1 MSTQTGYLFQILL
14 LMASSAILRRGAGS
28 STFLPLSRASVS
40 QHYLFPQCIS
50 AGFNLAMRRS
60 RTGGAATI
68 PLRGGI
74 YTLFPCRNCLSVG
87 KSFSVSAT
95 VAKQRRNRSPLDR
108 LAGSMDGGRLTAL
121 KIGNQ
126 PSAGT
131 TPPAGQGMFVTV
143 SEPVADRGA
152 NPAKTIVVGEAT
164 CSSRTNPNPER
175 AKSWF
180 READD
185 KAVGYWLLGSAGL
198 VFGIVVLGGLT
209 RLTESGLSITEWKP
223 VTGTIPPLSQAD
235 WESEFAKYKDS
246 PEYRLLNPT
255 MTLEEFKFIYFMEWA
270 HRLWGRVIGLSFV
283 IPAVYFI
290 ARGRV
295 SRYTAFKL
303 VGISGFIGLQG
314 FIGWW
319 MVKSGL
325 KDDLFATPGNSVP
338 RVSQY
343 RLTAHLCAAFIVYL
357 SMLYNGLG
365 ILRTHRFISDPTLA
379 KDELNILNNP
389 HLRPFRRT
397 VLGLALLVFFTAMSG
412 GLVAGLD
419 AGLIYNDFP
428 KMGTGYKPPNSELFN
443 AFYARDKEN
452 LSDLWWRNM
461 LENPSTV
468 QFQHRCL
475 AMTTFTSIITFWLW
489 ARFGRVRINNLVEK
503 SVNGRIWDL
512 LNTRMRGSVTGVL
525 HLALLQVTL
534 GISTLIYM
542 VPTPLAAAHQAG
554 SLALLTGVM
563 LLGIRVA
570 PPPARAI
577 GVVSNKMREV
587 VSRVKANTPSSAPP
601 FPFPP
606 QAPALAPTVGSTPGI
621 AGLGAKTKEKPIVR
635 WPGLQKLSPATNSKK
650 FDSGQ
655 L

>member
-1 MSTQTGYLFQILL
+1 ME
-14 LMASSAILRRGAGS
+14 
-28 STFLPLSRASVS
+28 
-40 QHYLFPQCIS
+40 
-50 AGFNLAMRRS
+50 
-60 RTGGAATI
+60 
-68 PLRGGI
+68 
-74 YTLFPCRNCLSVG
+74 
-87 KSFSVSAT
+87 KW
-95 VAKQRRNRSPLDR
+95 KRSPLDR
-108 LAGSMDGGRLTAL
+108 LAGSMDGGRLNVL
-121 KIGNQ
+121 KSGDQ
-126 PSAGT
+126 PSMGT
-131 TPPAGQGMFVTV
+131 TPPAGQMSIMVP
-143 SEPVADRGA
+143 EPVVGQGIDPTGA
-152 NPAKTIVVGEAT
+152 VLVNETT
-164 CSSRTNPNPER
+164 CSPRTKPE
-175 AKSWF
+175 KWF
-180 READD
+180 REVDD

-246 PEYRLLNPT
+246 PEYRFLNPT

-270 HRLWGRVIGLSFV
+270 HRLWGRVIGLTFV

-303 VGISGFIGLQG
+303 VGISGLIGLQG

-325 KDDLFATPGNSVP
+325 KDDLFTTPGNSVP

-357 SMLYNGLG
+357 SMLYNGLD
-365 ILRTHRFISDPTLA
+365 ILRTHRFISNPILT
-379 KDELNILNNP
+379 KDESRILNNP

-397 VLGLALLVFFTAMSG
+397 VLGLAFLVFFTAMSG

-428 KMGTGYKPPNSELFN
+428 KMGTGYKPPNSELLN
-443 AFYARDKEN
+443 TFYARDKEN
-452 LSDLWWRNM
+452 LSDLLWRNM
-461 LENPSTV
+461 FENPSTV

-475 AMTTFTSIITFWLW
+475 AVTTFTGIITFWLW
-489 ARFGRVRINNLVEK
+489 ARFGRVRTNSLVEK
-503 SVNGRIWDL
+503 SVNGKIWSL
-512 LNTRMRGSVTGVL
+512 LNTRTRSSVTGVL

-542 VPTPLAAAHQAG
+542 VPTPLAAAHQTG

-563 LLGIRVA
+563 LLGIRVT
-570 PPPARAI
+570 PPPARAFGI
-577 GVVSNKMREV
+577 VSNKMKEGI
-587 VSRVKANTPSSAPP
+587 SRVKANTPSSATPP
-601 FPFPP
+601 SPP
-606 QAPALAPTVGSTPGI
+606 PAPTPALVPAVASMAGV
-621 AGLGAKTKEKPIVR
+621 AGLAAKTKEKPTVR
-635 WPGLQKLSPATNSKK
+635 WPGLQKLSPATISRKL
-650 FDSGQ
+650 DSGRP
-655 L
+655 